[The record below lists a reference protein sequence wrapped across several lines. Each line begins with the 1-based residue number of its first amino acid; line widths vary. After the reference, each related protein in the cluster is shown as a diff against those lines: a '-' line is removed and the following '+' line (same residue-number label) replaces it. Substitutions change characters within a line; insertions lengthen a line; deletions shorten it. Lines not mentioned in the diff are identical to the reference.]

1 MENNENANSGGNP
14 KNAGIS
20 DVKMNAFFKTIIT
33 HNTTIIAVVMSVISI
48 ISTGINDDYDDA
60 QFLQEQA
67 MNDSIEITN
76 AYEELS
82 MEEDELSF
90 ISDTLSEE
98 YKYRREYFDHKL
110 DSLTNAAQEYYS
122 KLDKSQVLL
131 EGAHSKQENTDY
143 AKSISEI
150 AVLLSAV
157 GASNKKKF
165 LLYTA
170 SILTIICII
179 LVLFTFLI

>member
-1 MENNENANSGGNP
+1 MENNKINNSGENQN
-14 KNAGIS
+14 NADIS
-20 DVKMNAFFKTIIT
+20 DIKMNSFFKTIIT
-33 HNTTIIAVVMSVISI
+33 HNTTIIAIVMSVVSI
-48 ISTGINDDYDDA
+48 IATGINDDYDNA

-82 MEEDELSF
+82 MEEDELNF
-90 ISDTLSEE
+90 ITDTLSEE
-98 YKYRREYFDHKL
+98 YKYRREYFDQKL

-122 KLDKSQVLL
+122 KLDNSQTLL

-170 SILTIICII
+170 SILTIVCIL